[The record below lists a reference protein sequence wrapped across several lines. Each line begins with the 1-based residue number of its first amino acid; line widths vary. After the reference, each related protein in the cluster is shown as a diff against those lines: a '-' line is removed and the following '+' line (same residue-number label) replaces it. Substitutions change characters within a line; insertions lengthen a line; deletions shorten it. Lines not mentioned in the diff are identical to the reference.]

1 MHTRQ
6 AIAPGYK
13 GIANYDDDKLEVLR
27 DSQIVSSDN
36 LSGSSIQLFP
46 RSTVGQT
53 EADANYT
60 KNPLPGDRPYDI
72 VGIGFELNHAVLF
85 DNGAQTL
92 IDATGFMNEFFDAA
106 VFLRTDQRREE
117 LVNKHLHEL
126 IDMSSL
132 DVAFSGDAGNQDFQ
146 STAKLPSNSLR
157 QIDDP
162 IHISTQEV
170 FELEVRWASTSAFP
184 SNANWNTFSQGGPL
198 KLIAM
203 LQVAYKE

>member
-13 GIANYDDDKLEVLR
+13 DIANYDDDKLEVLR

-36 LSGSSIQLFP
+36 LSGSSIQFFP
-46 RSTVGQT
+46 RSAAGQT

-72 VGIGFELNHAVLF
+72 VGIGFELSYAVLF
-85 DNGAQTL
+85 DNAAQSVV
-92 IDATGFMNEFFDAA
+92 DAVGFVNELFDAS

-117 LVNKHLHEL
+117 LINKHLHEL
-126 IDMSSL
+126 LDMPSL
-132 DVAFSGDAGNQDFQ
+132 EMDLSGDAGDQGFQ
-146 STAKLPSNSLR
+146 SVAKLPTGSLR

-170 FELEVRWASTSAFP
+170 FELEVRWSSTTAFP
-184 SNANWNTFSQGGPL
+184 STANWNALSQGGPL
-198 KLIAM
+198 KLVSM
-203 LQVAYKE
+203 LQVAYNE